1 MATNF
6 VQDGKNIV
14 MPTVTEAESGDAF
27 VVGDYL
33 PCVLLTDAE
42 TASPYNA
49 TVQTEGI
56 FRLSCDGSSSAI
68 SAGDLLYWTDKDTPL
83 DKDTTQ
89 KPFGIA
95 LEATTHATAA
105 INVRL
110 HAKSVTPVTVMGDIT
125 DPGDGEAIP
134 VTTSGVCA
142 MTSTEAGGET
152 RTLAIPSFIGQQLIL
167 TLDVDGG
174 DVVVTAASTVDG
186 SNDELTFDAAG
197 ETLVLVGTQIAGVL
211 AWRILENIGS
221 VGLAS

>member
-6 VQDGKNIV
+6 IQDGKNMV
-14 MPTVTEAESGDAF
+14 MPTVTGAESGDAF

-33 PCVLLTDAE
+33 PCVLLTDAGP
-42 TASPYNA
+42 ASPYNA
-49 TVQTEGI
+49 TVQTEGV
-56 FRLSCDGSSSAI
+56 FNVSCNGSSTAI
-68 SAGDLLYWTDKDTPL
+68 SVGDLLYWTDKDTPL

-89 KPFGIA
+89 SPFGIA

-125 DPGDGEAIP
+125 DPGDAGAIP

-142 MTSTEAGGET
+142 MTSTAGAGET
-152 RTLAIPSFIGQQLIL
+152 RTLAIPSFIGQQLVL

-174 DVVVTAASTVDG
+174 DVVITAASTVDG
-186 SNDELTFDAAG
+186 TNDTLTFDAAG
-197 ETLVLVGTQIAGVL
+197 ETLILVGTQIAGVL
-211 AWRILENIGS
+211 AWRIAENIGS
-221 VGLAS
+221 VGLST